1 MYYRTREQD
10 RLAKS
15 VVANKQASLS
25 ARSTPI
31 KATKAHSMSF
41 HEFSLHIPIIYILLM
56 TSQQPIMNSY
66 LLLISTGFLKYPLEL
81 INNFSEN

>member
-41 HEFSLHIPIIYILLM
+41 HEFSPWSLKMGNKVYSPFNGFHVSLFNKLM
-56 TSQQPIMNSY
+56 
-66 LLLISTGFLKYPLEL
+66 
-81 INNFSEN
+81 

>member
-41 HEFSLHIPIIYILLM
+41 HEFSLHIPIIYILL
-56 TSQQPIMNSY
+56 TKSQQPIMNS
-66 LLLISTGFLKYPLEL
+66 
-81 INNFSEN
+81 

>member
-31 KATKAHSMSF
+31 KATKSHSMSF
-41 HEFSLHIPIIYILLM
+41 HEFLLHIQIVYILLT
-56 TSQQPIMNSY
+56 TSQHLVMNSRTS
-66 LLLISTGFLKYPLEL
+66 LFFKKTKLQIV
-81 INNFSEN
+81 FS